1 MRVSSRVV
9 ILLAILAS
17 LLSYTKFNFC
27 AQTGWQSPGQYIHA
41 CYSDIPA
48 LYGERALD
56 KGVWAYSSGKD
67 SVEYPVVQGTIMW
80 LTAKII
86 PHGVNNYFYGSA
98 LLLAL
103 LFIFISVITFKIKP
117 EFGYLLPLAPAAI
130 AAMYI
135 NWDLWA
141 IATMLLA
148 IYWFDR
154 KAELASALALGV
166 SISTKFLP
174 IFLLIPIT
182 IIYFRQ
188 ARISKLFKFLAITV
202 ATFAAINLPVALTTP
217 TGWWRFYDLNLNR
230 GSDWGSIWYA
240 LSNLGVD
247 LTHQNYLS
255 VLCLLIGVTAVVIFL
270 LQIRNVPTLAHTAIF
285 VMVIV
290 MAVSKVYSPQYVL
303 WLTPLAIIALIDKR
317 ELTIFWFWQ
326 GAEILYHLAIWQHL
340 ATVTGAK
347 FGLSV
352 TIYSVISVV
361 RIAISIALLVHLAA
375 RHQNSARNSERI
387 SLINSRELPLTSS

>member
-17 LLSYTKFNFC
+17 LISYAKFNFC
-27 AQTGWQSPGQYIHA
+27 VQSGWKTPGEYVHA
-41 CYSDIPA
+41 CYSDIPS
-48 LYGERALD
+48 LYGERGLE
-56 KGVWAYSSGKD
+56 KGTWAYSSGKD
-67 SVEYPVVQGTIMW
+67 SIEYPVVQGTIMW
-80 LTAKII
+80 ITAKVI

-103 LFIFISVITFKIKP
+103 LFIFVSLITFKIRP

-130 AAMYI
+130 ASLYI

-141 IATMLLA
+141 ITTMLLA

-154 KAELASALALGV
+154 KAEVASAIALGV

-174 IFLLIPIT
+174 VFLLLPIA
-182 IIYFRQ
+182 IIFFRQ
-188 ARISKLFKFLAITV
+188 ERVKKFISYVAITV
-202 ATFAAINLPVALTTP
+202 ATFALINLPVALTTP

-230 GSDWGSIWYA
+230 GSDWGSAWYA
-240 LSNLGVD
+240 LANLGLD

-255 VLCLLIGVTAVVIFL
+255 VLCLLIGLTSLIIFL
-270 LQIRNVPTLAHTAIF
+270 LQMRKTPTLAHTAIF

-326 GAEILYHLAIWQHL
+326 GAELLYHLAIWQHL
-340 ATVTGAK
+340 ALVSGAK

-352 TIYSVISVV
+352 TAYSVICLA
-361 RIAISIALLVHLAA
+361 RIGASIALLQRLAA
-375 RHQNSARNSERI
+375 RHQNSRVFP
-387 SLINSRELPLTSS
+387 REFLLSTGESYP